1 MKNTNITLSF
11 SDSEVKSLE
20 EVLMKYFNRKTKP
33 KTKKELKRLLE
44 MFTSTMFNKG
54 VWAIENNEE
63 YINTYE

>member
-20 EVLMKYFNRKTKP
+20 EVLMKYFNKKTKP